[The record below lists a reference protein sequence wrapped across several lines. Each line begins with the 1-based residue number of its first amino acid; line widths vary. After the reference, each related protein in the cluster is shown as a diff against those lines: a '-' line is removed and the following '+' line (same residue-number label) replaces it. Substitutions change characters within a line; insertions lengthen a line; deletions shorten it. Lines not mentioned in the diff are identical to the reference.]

1 MTDDASKYVA
11 IYLNDHLT
19 GSTYALEL
27 AGRAARAH
35 QGTELG
41 VSLTGVKADIEADRR
56 ALEDIMASLGVTKDR
71 LKQPIAWI
79 AEKLGRLKLNG
90 ELLRRSPL
98 STTLE
103 LELLSIGIEGKRL
116 LWLALAE
123 SHGESLAATT
133 LTALVARAE
142 DQRARVERHRLETAR
157 QTLSGPTS
165 R

>member
-1 MTDDASKYVA
+1 MSDDTSKYVR

-19 GSTYALEL
+19 GSTFALEL

-35 QGTELG
+35 RGTELG
-41 VSLTGVKADIEADRR
+41 VFLAGVKADIEADRHS
-56 ALEDIMASLGVTKDR
+56 LEEIMASLGVAKDP
-71 LKQPIAWI
+71 LKRPVAWI

-98 STTLE
+98 SSVLE
-103 LELLSIGIEGKRL
+103 LELLSIGIEAKRL

-123 SHGESLAATT
+123 SHGESIGATR
-133 LTALVARAE
+133 LTELVARAE
-142 DQRARVERHRLETAR
+142 DQRAHVERHRLETVR
-157 QTLSGPTS
+157 QALSGPTS